1 MTSKG
6 SAKDLIIFDILD
18 NGGRA
23 LIKITNMM
31 LDGTVTNVGTVLSAI
46 EKNKVFM
53 LFNLGKDSHA
63 YTFKNN
69 WSRFDKLL
77 AKIEKGHPL
86 VGLDNALKVAMT
98 LGLQLSIHVKGE
110 L

>member
-1 MTSKG
+1 MKVVRKMNRPDHVNITSSKALG
-6 SAKDLIIFDILD
+6 HWIRYQRTALGLTQQAAAILC
-18 NGGRA
+18 
-23 LIKITNMM
+23 
-31 LDGTVTNVGTVLSAI
+31 
-46 EKNKVFM
+46 
-53 LFNLGKDSHA
+53 NLNTQ
-63 YTFKNN
+63 TF
-69 WSRFDKLL
+69 

>member
-1 MTSKG
+1 MKVVRKINRPDYVNITSSKALG
-6 SAKDLIIFDILD
+6 QWIRYQRTALGLTQQAAAILC
-18 NGGRA
+18 
-23 LIKITNMM
+23 
-31 LDGTVTNVGTVLSAI
+31 
-46 EKNKVFM
+46 
-53 LFNLGKDSHA
+53 NLNTQ
-63 YTFKNN
+63 TF
-69 WSRFDKLL
+69 